1 MIQVHEGDPLR
12 RVPELRDLLLRGTGA
27 LTIVV
32 VLSCVVSALAALA
45 PSHASAAV
53 GGSRSAAGYWLVGL
67 DGGIFTYGDAAF
79 YGFPGSLALNKPI
92 VGMAA
97 TPDGKGYWLV
107 ASDGGIFTYGHAAF
121 FGSPGSLALNK
132 PIVGMAATPD
142 AKGYWLVASDGGIFA
157 YGDAAF
163 YGSPGSL
170 ALNKNLAGM
179 AATPDGKGYWLVAS
193 DGGIFA
199 YGDAAFY
206 GSPGGTDLNKPIVGM
221 AASPDGKG
229 YWLVASD
236 GGIFAY
242 GDAAFYGSP
251 GGVHLNKPIVGMA
264 APSDGKGYWLV
275 ASDGGIFAYGDAVFY
290 GSPGG
295 VHLNRPIVGMEATS
309 PSTAG
314 SSTAGASTTTATSP
328 TTTTTTS
335 GRGPQT
341 SEHYTAN
348 GNFSGSTYEPG
359 ADGFNVADVSSNGEV
374 EALPAG
380 VKGLVWIGSCAGAT
394 SSFQSIIGSYI
405 GDPKVFGYYLMDEP
419 NPSSCSAADLKAES
433 DWIHA
438 NDPGTYT
445 FIIEEDLSSSNHPT
459 YEGGYN
465 PVNSDIDLYGLDP
478 YPCRSENPASA
489 PCAYSWLDLAVTAA
503 EDEGIPPSDIVPVYQ
518 AFGGGTWVDDGGGSY
533 QLPTA
538 AQEAEILSTWGSLV
552 PTPVFDYAY
561 SWGVQNGAQSLSGSS
576 SLQSIF
582 LAHNAE

>member
-1 MIQVHEGDPLR
+1 
-12 RVPELRDLLLRGTGA
+12 
-27 LTIVV
+27 LTLVV
-32 VLSCVVSALAALA
+32 VLTCVVSALAALA
-45 PSHASAAV
+45 PSHASATL

-79 YGFPGSLALNKPI
+79 YGSPGGLALNKPI

-97 TPDGKGYWLV
+97 TPDAKGYWLV
-107 ASDGGIFTYGHAAF
+107 ASDGGIFTYGDAAF
-121 FGSPGSLALNK
+121 YGSPGSLALNK

-163 YGSPGSL
+163 YGSPGG
-170 ALNKNLAGM
+170 AHLNKPIVGM
-179 AATPDGKGYWLVAS
+179 AAASDGKGYWLVAS

-206 GSPGGTDLNKPIVGM
+206 GSPGG
-221 AASPDGKG
+221 A
-229 YWLVASD
+229 
-236 GGIFAY
+236 
-242 GDAAFYGSP
+242 
-251 GGVHLNKPIVGMA
+251 HLNKPIVGMDA
-264 APSDGKGYWLV
+264 TPS
-275 ASDGGIFAYGDAVFY
+275 
-290 GSPGG
+290 
-295 VHLNRPIVGMEATS
+295 
-309 PSTAG
+309 STAG
-314 SSTAGASTTTATSP
+314 SSTAGASTP
-328 TTTTTTS
+328 TTTTSPATTTTTHPSS

-341 SEHYTAN
+341 SEHYTPN

-359 ADGFNVADVSSNGEV
+359 ADGFNVADVTSNGEV
-374 EALPAG
+374 EALPAD

-394 SSFQSIIGSYI
+394 SSFQSTIGSYI

-419 NPSSCSAADLKAES
+419 NPSSCSAANLKAES

-503 EDEGIPPSDIVPVYQ
+503 ENEGIPSSDIVPVYQ
-518 AFGGGTWVDDGGGSY
+518 AFGGGTWADDGGGSY

-538 AQEAEILSTWGSLV
+538 AQESELLSTWGSLV

-561 SWGVQNGAQSLSGSS
+561 SWGVQNGAQSLSGSTA
-576 SLQSIF
+576 LQSVF
-582 LAHNAE
+582 LAHNAG